1 MDEKMRPKCLM
12 EQSLPPDRT
21 IERTN
26 WLQDDQNG
34 AEKAPRAFKRHQNR
48 MNIDHIV
55 LQIMLARITDF
66 ADSLYRF
73 ICRATRATKFQ
84 TKHASLLHVQASK
97 HISPGGGP
105 SSKIYT
111 YIYIYIYI
119 YLFIYTYLVHAKNA
133 CFLPV
138 FHFSVCYPFS
148 TSGEAWS
155 DRFFF
160 FSFSAP
166 FVFVPCFPL
175 GGSGTLWSLNFTNL
189 AASSF
194 PNENLTKSLHFGSI
208 LLPHVPGQMWNC
220 TA

>member
-1 MDEKMRPKCLM
+1 M

-119 YLFIYTYLVHAKNA
+119 FIYLYILSSCKKCMFFAR
-133 CFLPV
+133 FSFFRLLSV
-138 FHFSVCYPFS
+138 FHIWGGLVGPF
-148 TSGEAWS
+148 
-155 DRFFF
+155 FFF